1 MIDFHELNLET
12 IQSQYG
18 ASPHL
23 RGIIEA
29 AAKRIDPNSDINT
42 FYEKIFN
49 LDTAEGIGLDIWG
62 QIVAVPRRML
72 VPSGEYFGFD
82 GSQLNPFN
90 QAPFYNSATLGEFY
104 ELADEAY
111 RKLIYYK
118 AMANISEDT
127 AEAQNRLLSLL
138 FGDVVTSIGLEGIV
152 PNGIMKIR
160 VIFYFYLS
168 SYEIEIFKNY
178 GLLNRGAGV
187 GWEYY
192 QIDPD
197 RTFGFDGSG
206 LQPFNQGTFDGY
218 GIVQGA

>member
-29 AAKRIDPNSDINT
+29 AAKRIDPNNDINT

-49 LDTAEGIGLDIWG
+49 LDTAEGVGLDIWG
-62 QIVAVPRRML
+62 QIVAVPRRMM

-90 QAPFYNSATLGEFY
+90 QAPFYNTATLGEFY

-197 RTFGFDGSG
+197 HTFGFDGSG
-206 LQPFNQGTFDGY
+206 LQPFNQGVFDPY

>member
-18 ASPHL
+18 ASPHI

-49 LDTAEGIGLDIWG
+49 LDTAEGVGLDIWG
-62 QIVAVPRRML
+62 QIVAVPRRMM
-72 VPSGEYFGFD
+72 VPSEEYFGFD

-197 RTFGFDGSG
+197 HTFGFDGSG
-206 LQPFNQGTFDGY
+206 LQPFNQGVFDPY